1 MEEVKISRE
10 DKLKF
15 LSMSLDEKVQ
25 RSKELILEW
34 YYQYEGNVYV
44 SFSGG
49 KDSTVLL
56 HLVRSLK
63 ACPMCQRFSVIQD

>member
-49 KDSTVLL
+49 KKIAQFYCT
-56 HLVRSLK
+56 
-63 ACPMCQRFSVIQD
+63 

>member
-15 LSMSLDEKVQ
+15 LSMSLEEKVQ

-34 YYQYEGNVYV
+34 YYQY
-44 SFSGG
+44 
-49 KDSTVLL
+49 
-56 HLVRSLK
+56 
-63 ACPMCQRFSVIQD
+63 